1 MCSGLNLLKSC
12 LSTFYAIIKI
22 SNMDC
27 QKCLLYPFLS
37 NVSRHLLCHAPGDQ
51 YCLCYQIWIAV
62 YTLRALP
69 LHWRHNGRDGVANHQ
84 RLDYSFS
91 CLFRR
96 RSKKTS
102 KLRVTGLCVGGI
114 HRWPVNSSHKGTV
127 TRKMFPFGD
136 AIVYTC
142 NRLPFL
148 IVANTAF

>member
-1 MCSGLNLLKSC
+1 MCSGLNMLKSC

-27 QKCLLYPFLS
+27 QMCPIYPLLS

-91 CLFRR
+91 RLFRR

-102 KLRVTGLCVGGI
+102 KLRVTGLCVGNSPVTGAFFAQRASNAENVSI
-114 HRWPVNSSHKGTV
+114 WWRHRVHMKQISFFW
-127 TRKMFPFGD
+127 
-136 AIVYTC
+136 
-142 NRLPFL
+142 L
-148 IVANTAF
+148 